1 MPIDA
6 FVGLGNPGLEYI
18 DTRHNVGFRVIDRV
32 CAMFGGDVKRSKF
45 SGLWG
50 EVRIGKDRIYVL
62 KPQTYMNRSGESVRK
77 FVGYFKIPPANIVV
91 VHDDLDLPLGR
102 IKLVRKGGAGG
113 HKGVRS
119 IIEALGTEH
128 FPRMKIGIGRPRHG
142 ENVEKFV
149 LGPFY
154 PDEREA
160 VEEMIEIAAEGLVMV
175 VEKGLDHA
183 MNVINARKPACI
195 ADQVEKAG

>member
-1 MPIDA
+1 MPVEA
-6 FVGLGNPGLEYI
+6 FVGLGNPGIEYI
-18 DTRHNVGFRVIDRV
+18 DTRHNVGFCVIDRV

-50 EVRIGKDRIYVL
+50 EVRIGEDRIYVL
-62 KPQTYMNRSGESVRK
+62 KPQTYMNKSGESVRK
-77 FVGYFKIPPANIVV
+77 FLDYFKISPSNVVV

-119 IIEALGTEH
+119 VIDALGTEH
-128 FPRMKIGIGRPRHG
+128 FPRMKIGIGRPRYG
-142 ENVEKFV
+142 ENVERFV
-149 LGPFY
+149 LSPFY
-154 PDEREA
+154 PEERE
-160 VEEMIEIAAEGLVMV
+160 VVKEIIDTAAEGLIMV

-183 MNVINARKPACI
+183 MNVINARKLVDI
-195 ADQVEKAG
+195 AG